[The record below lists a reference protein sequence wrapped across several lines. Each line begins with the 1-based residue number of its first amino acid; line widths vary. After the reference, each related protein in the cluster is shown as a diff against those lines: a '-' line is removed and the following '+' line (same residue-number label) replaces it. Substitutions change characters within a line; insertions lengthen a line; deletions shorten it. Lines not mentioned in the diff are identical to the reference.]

1 MLLLA
6 PTRPLQAQSGNLD
19 SATLRA
25 RTGSLLLGTRR
36 PEANSSK
43 TRAYR
48 GLQLALNP
56 RSAAAASLASPPPLA
71 SPGGAKLEYRRR
83 HLPRW
88 SEVLGM
94 SLGLGAIIAGVTFHA
109 MDGVCLKKEA
119 ECSSR
124 LDSSYLGRASWIAGT
139 QIFVTSLVFLLIDE
153 WPRSRR
159 RVPLR

>member
-1 MLLLA
+1 MLLLI
-6 PTRPLQAQSGNLD
+6 PTRPLQAKSGNLD

-25 RTGSLLLGTRR
+25 RSGSMFLGSRR
-36 PEANSSK
+36 PEANPSK
-43 TRAYR
+43 AGAYR
-48 GLQLALNP
+48 LALNP
-56 RSAAAASLASPPPLA
+56 RSAAAAILASPGPTA
-71 SPGGAKLEYRRR
+71 YSGGAKLEYRRR

-94 SLGLGAIIAGVTFHA
+94 SLGLGAIIAGATFHA

-124 LDSSYLGRASWIAGT
+124 LDSSHLGRASWIAGT

-159 RVPLR
+159 RAPLR